1 MNDDY
6 RGVTALVTGASKG
19 LGRAYALELARRG
32 AHVILLARSEADLR
46 EVAAQIR
53 DRRAGPDV
61 EVITG
66 DLAAPDGPERILR
79 ELRDRDLAV
88 DLLLNNAGA
97 GSVGPF
103 LGRPLG
109 AQLSTVGLNI
119 SGLLALTHA
128 IGAELVARGSGGII
142 NVSSTAAF
150 QPMPYQASY
159 AATKAFVLSF
169 TEALAEELR
178 GTGVHVMAAHPGAIA
193 TGFFDGTTA
202 SIDERLAD
210 TPADRRDPHAGRLH
224 PAARRLLSRPRRDPG
239 DDLAGPPAAAHARP
253 AADRRAQPPA
263 APARGGRRS
272 LTGDHVRRSRSR
284 VRQLNEN
291 GVVCVT
297 G

>member
-1 MNDDY
+1 MRHDFTD
-6 RGVTALVTGASKG
+6 VTVLVTGASKG

-32 AHVILLARSEADLR
+32 ARLILLARSEGPLR
-46 EVAAQIR
+46 ELAAEIR
-53 DRRAGPDV
+53 EQHGGPDA
-61 EVITG
+61 EVVVG

-79 ELRDRDLAV
+79 ELRDRRLTV

-103 LGRPLG
+103 LRRPLG
-109 AQLSTVGLNI
+109 AQVGTVGLNI

-169 TEALAEELR
+169 TESLAEELR

-202 SIDERLAD
+202 TIDPRAAD
-210 TPADRRDPHAGRLH
+210 TPERVAAHTLDDYARGRAVSYPGRAVNRAMTWPARLLPRTAVVRIAGALN
-224 PAARRLLSRPRRDPG
+224 RRLRLD
-239 DDLAGPPAAAHARP
+239 
-253 AADRRAQPPA
+253 
-263 APARGGRRS
+263 
-272 LTGDHVRRSRSR
+272 
-284 VRQLNEN
+284 E
-291 GVVCVT
+291 VVDAT
-297 G
+297 S